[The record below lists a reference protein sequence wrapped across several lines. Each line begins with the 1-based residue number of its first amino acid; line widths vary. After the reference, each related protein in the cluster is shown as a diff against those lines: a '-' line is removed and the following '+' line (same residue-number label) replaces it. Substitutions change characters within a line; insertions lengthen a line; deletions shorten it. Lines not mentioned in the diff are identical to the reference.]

1 MLMNAKL
8 YDLTPLN
15 ALVDGNELFRKY
27 LIELFNET
35 TPPIINDIKCSYQQK
50 DWVGLYAHSHKIK
63 PTVESMG
70 IYSMMPAI
78 NIILEEAKKKCDS
91 DSLKNTVSNFC
102 KTIENTILQLQT
114 NELC

>member
-1 MLMNAKL
+1 MPTKL

-15 ALVDGNELFRKY
+15 TLVDGNESFRKY

-35 TPPIINDIKCSYQQK
+35 TPPIINDIKSSYQQK

-63 PTVESMG
+63 PTIESMG
-70 IYSMMPAI
+70 IYSMMPEI
-78 NIILEEAKKKCDS
+78 NIILEEAKNKRDS
-91 DSLKNTVSNFC
+91 DSLKSTIYNFC
-102 KTIENTILQLQT
+102 KTIENTIEQLQT

>member
-1 MLMNAKL
+1 MNDRL

-15 ALVDGNELFRKY
+15 ALVDGNESFKKY

-35 TPPIINDIKCSYQQK
+35 TPPIIQDIKSSYQNK

-78 NIILEEAKKKCDS
+78 NAILEEAKKKRDS
-91 DSLKNTVSNFC
+91 DSLKTMIDNFC
-102 KTIENTILQLQT
+102 ETIENTIIQLQT
-114 NELC
+114 DELC

>member
-1 MLMNAKL
+1 MNDKL

-15 ALVDGNELFRKY
+15 TLVDGNESFKKY

-35 TPPIINDIKCSYQQK
+35 TPSIIKDIKYSYQNK
-50 DWVGLYAHSHKIK
+50 DWEGLYAHSHKIK

-70 IYSMMPAI
+70 IYSMMPEI
-78 NIILEEAKKKCDS
+78 NAILEEAKKKRDS
-91 DSLKNTVSNFC
+91 DSLRTMIDNFC
-102 KTIENTILQLQT
+102 ETIENTITQLQT